1 MTDLAVNN
9 ASGQAAWWQE
19 IIDYELI
26 TGNAIWRFG
35 LVLLVIL
42 LAMAGG
48 RIAQYLLSTYAER
61 RKQQKGVSLVT
72 LCCDSVAK
80 PLYVAFFAAGIF
92 LAKAPLRFDE
102 IKGISPTIDDAW
114 TKVAEAVAAI
124 AFAYALYRLVDVAE
138 YYLNRI
144 VSKTQTKLDDMLVPV
159 VRKSLRVTIAIVA
172 ALIISES
179 ILGTNVKSLL
189 LSAGVGG
196 IALALA
202 AKDTI
207 ANFFGS
213 ITIFADR
220 PFQID
225 ELVKINGH
233 YGPVEDVGFRS
244 TRVRTLEGHL
254 VTVPNSVIANS
265 IVENVGRR
273 PFIRRTSNITITYDS
288 GHQKAKRAVEIIK
301 DVLAAVP
308 EANQEPDKPPRVY
321 FSDFND
327 WSLNIYMSYWVRPPD
342 YWLYHEV
349 NQRVNLEIMK
359 RFEAEKIEF
368 AFPSQTIYLEKQ

>member
-1 MTDLAVNN
+1 MTDPAANN
-9 ASGQAAWWQE
+9 ANGQAAWWLK
-19 IIDYELI
+19 IINYQVI
-26 TGNAIWRFG
+26 TGNAVWRFA
-35 LVLLVIL
+35 LVLLVVL
-42 LAMAGG
+42 LAMAAG
-48 RIAQYLLSTYAER
+48 RIAQYILSAYAER
-61 RKQQKGVSLVT
+61 KKQQKGVTIVT
-72 LCCDSVAK
+72 LFCDSLAK
-80 PLYVAFFAAGIF
+80 PLYVAFFAAGVF
-92 LAKAPLRFDE
+92 LAKAPLRFHE
-102 IKGISPTIDDAW
+102 IQGISPTIDQAW
-114 TKVAEAVAAI
+114 TKIAAAVAAI

-138 YYLNRI
+138 HYLNRI

-196 IALALA
+196 IAIALA
-202 AKDTI
+202 AKETI

-225 ELVKINGH
+225 ELV
-233 YGPVEDVGFRS
+233 
-244 TRVRTLEGHL
+244 RVL

-308 EANQEPDKPPRVY
+308 EVNADPEKPPRVY

-327 WSLNIYMSYWVRPPD
+327 WSLNIYMSYWVKPPD

>member
-1 MTDLAVNN
+1 MTDLAADN
-9 ASGQAAWWQE
+9 AGGQATWWQE

-48 RIAQYLLSTYAER
+48 RIAQYLLSAYAER
-61 RKQQKGVSLVT
+61 RKQQKGVTLVT
-72 LCCDSVAK
+72 LCCDSLAK
-80 PLYVAFFAAGIF
+80 PVYVAFFAAGIF

-102 IKGISPTIDDAW
+102 LKGLSPTIDDAW

-172 ALIISES
+172 TLIISES

-213 ITIFADR
+213 ITIFA
-220 PFQID
+220 
-225 ELVKINGH
+225 
-233 YGPVEDVGFRS
+233 GPSRRWALEAHESGRS
-244 TRVRTLEGHL
+244 RDIWSPCQTVSSPAQWWRTSAGAPLSAESPTSPLLTTR
-254 VTVPNSVIANS
+254 A
-265 IVENVGRR
+265 
-273 PFIRRTSNITITYDS
+273 IRR
-288 GHQKAKRAVEIIK
+288 QKGRSK
-301 DVLAAVP
+301 
-308 EANQEPDKPPRVY
+308 
-321 FSDFND
+321 S
-327 WSLNIYMSYWVRPPD
+327 
-342 YWLYHEV
+342 
-349 NQRVNLEIMK
+349 
-359 RFEAEKIEF
+359 
-368 AFPSQTIYLEKQ
+368 